1 MESKIKSNNKNGI
14 KNAILL
20 SWYTSI
26 HTIHIIVIGSSE
38 QYSLN
43 IAYRVDAIGR
53 IKKFLTFNKC
63 IVYVVCIS
71 ILYTL

>member
-1 MESKIKSNNKNGI
+1 MRFFYRDIHP
-14 KNAILL
+14 L
-20 SWYTSI
+20 STYYTRNCN
-26 HTIHIIVIGSSE
+26 SSE

-71 ILYTL
+71 ILYTLYKYTLLVNSVYH